1 MDLTVKKLSCIKAHD
16 LAQAAAKRI
25 ISCDTL
31 SDMLVNAMNVVCD
44 LIYQNYIDDY
54 DLYFDVKAI
63 CMRSKLMPP
72 KMEDIEQ
79 AIYFRLNIDDEDEV
93 I

>member
-1 MDLTVKKLSCIKAHD
+1 MGNTVKLSYIKAHD
-16 LAQAAAKRI
+16 LAQAAAKKI

-31 SDMLVNAMNVVCD
+31 SGMLVNTMNEVCE
-44 LIYQNYIDDY
+44 LLYQNYIDDY
-54 DLYFDVKAI
+54 ELYFDIKAI
-63 CMRSKLMPP
+63 CMRSKPIPP
-72 KMEDIEQ
+72 KMEDIEH